1 MAEKKPNWGR
11 IKHAYVTGSMG
22 YKEIA
27 KKYDIPWRTLTYE
40 AKKCKWVEARK
51 RYREEVAHG
60 ALARARERE
69 VDKLE
74 SIRAT
79 SDRLADQ
86 LESILRDEKQIR
98 MHTGIVRHEDGS
110 EEIAERELQAIN
122 TKSVRDIVASMKDLT
137 LVLRNLHS
145 IRTDQE
151 QSAERMAEERL
162 QIEKARMEMEKE
174 RLELEKAKAKLEE
187 KTDNVI
193 RIEYAD
199 EEMEV

>member
-1 MAEKKPNWGR
+1 MAEKKPNWNR
-11 IKHAYVTGSMG
+11 IKHVYVTGNYS
-22 YKEIA
+22 YAEIA
-27 KKYDIPWRTLTYE
+27 KKYGLPNKRVEDVGKKGNWVADRRKYRGKVGE
-40 AKKCKWVEARK
+40 A
-51 RYREEVAHG
+51 

-174 RLELEKAKAKLEE
+174 RLELEKAKAKLED
-187 KTDNVI
+187 KSAKDI
-193 RIEYAD
+193 RVEYAD